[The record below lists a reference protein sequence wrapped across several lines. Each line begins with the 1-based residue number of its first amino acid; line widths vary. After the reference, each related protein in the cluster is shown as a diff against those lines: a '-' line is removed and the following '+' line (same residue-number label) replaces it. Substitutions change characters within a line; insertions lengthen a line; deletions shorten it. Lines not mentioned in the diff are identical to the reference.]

1 MVRWSELATDRAALA
16 KLASSFLFIG
26 VEKGDFS
33 VMAAAMVAWNEAVLL
48 FWLSENFNTIIIQR
62 VRRPYYRLQA
72 AEDGSVDE
80 HLADLDVDGQAGQV
94 VSQRGQEMV
103 GGVTRSNLPQQ
114 VDSVADWLRLR
125 GIQSPTQ
132 EVLRGP
138 VLAFLPQRETTQA
151 WRIPPRCGTVIAA
164 NSRLPWYEGKAPPG
178 APAVS
183 QEWSNPWRRQTWK
196 SCFYFVIQRL
206 IQDTLSV
213 MWEEDSTCCGSCT
226 LYLNFG

>member
-16 KLASSFLFIG
+16 KFASSFLFIG

-33 VMAAAMVAWNEAVLL
+33 VMAAAMVAWNEALML
-48 FWLSENFNTIIIQR
+48 FWLSDNTLTQR
-62 VRRPYYRLQA
+62 DRQPYYGLQA
-72 AEDGSVDE
+72 AEDGPVDE

-94 VSQRGQEMV
+94 VSQRGEEMV

-125 GIQSPTQ
+125 GIQCPTQ

-138 VLAFLPQRETTQA
+138 ILTFLPEGETTQA
-151 WRIPPRCGTVIAA
+151 WRISPRCGTVITT
-164 NSRLPWYEGKAPPG
+164 NVRLPWYEGRAPPG

-183 QEWSNPWRRQTWK
+183 QEWSNPWRRRTWK
-196 SCFYFVIQRL
+196 SLLFLFC
-206 IQDTLSV
+206 
-213 MWEEDSTCCGSCT
+213 
-226 LYLNFG
+226 